1 MKIYAGQIQNPMATC
16 SCKGGDG
23 SEMLPLLVIVLLFIG
38 FNLALSWFKKSRMK
52 GKPIMKHIKSIA
64 IVAVLVVAV
73 GAVVAIKQSK
83 KVTDAA
89 TPPLKIAGVSETALQ
104 PATPAELPAPPS
116 GAVQALPKL
125 VDLGAGKCIPCK
137 MMAPILEDFKKSHSD
152 KFEVQFIDVWQNPEP
167 GKQYGIR
174 VIPTQIFFAPDG
186 KELFRHEGFFG
197 KEDILAKWKE
207 LGF

>member
-1 MKIYAGQIQNPMATC
+1 MRER
-16 SCKGGDG
+16 GDNL
-23 SEMLPLLVIVLLFIG
+23 SAADNIETIFEVI
-38 FNLALSWFKKSRMK
+38 A
-52 GKPIMKHIKSIA
+52 MKHIRNIA
-64 IVAVLVVAV
+64 IVAVLIGAV
-73 GAVVAIKQSK
+73 GVVVAIKQSK
-83 KVTDAA
+83 KAA
-89 TPPLKIAGVSETALQ
+89 EAAIQSETAAVISNPLSAQ
-104 PATPAELPAPPS
+104 STPSNLPSAKS
-116 GAVQALPKL
+116 GATQALPKL

-137 MMAPILEDFKKSHSD
+137 MMAPILEDLKKTHAG

-167 GKQYGIR
+167 GQQYGIR